1 MNTPLSLSLILLLG
15 FIASRWIA
23 KFKLPSV
30 TAYILL
36 GIIIG
41 PYVLHLVADPI
52 IKSSEF
58 ISNLVLGLIA
68 FSIGQNFSRNNFKK
82 VGKSVLWI
90 SVLEAGFAWIV
101 VTITFW
107 LLLRLPFYLALT
119 FGGLSAAT
127 DPIATLMVTR
137 EYKSRGIFTDTL
149 LGIVAIDD
157 AWCLIIIAI
166 SLALAKA
173 IAIHAE
179 QAFFIIKVMMKS
191 LIEVFGSLIF
201 GGIIAWISFK
211 FSKYLRSQS
220 ELLIYTLGFI
230 LFTIGLAIPLHLSV
244 LLSCMALGTVLI
256 NLHRENTKF
265 FDTVRAIDPPLYII
279 FFVTAGAN
287 FDPSY
292 LGKLGILGIAYIIFR
307 IAGKSVGAYLGGI
320 ISRAPSHVRKYI
332 GLALAPQAGVALAGA
347 LLAKSSLSE
356 YGGLIFSTI
365 IATTIVYELT
375 GPIITKH
382 ALKLAGELPPQE

>member
-1 MNTPLSLSLILLLG
+1 VNTTLSLSLILLSG
-15 FIASRWIA
+15 FIASRWIT

-68 FSIGQNFSRNNFKK
+68 FSIGQNFSRNNFRK

-137 EYKSRGIFTDTL
+137 EYKSRGVFTDTL

-256 NLHRENTKF
+256 NLHRENIKF

-287 FDPSY
+287 FSCN
-292 LGKLGILGIAYIIFR
+292 
-307 IAGKSVGAYLGGI
+307 
-320 ISRAPSHVRKYI
+320 
-332 GLALAPQAGVALAGA
+332 
-347 LLAKSSLSE
+347 SE
-356 YGGLIFSTI
+356 YNVGNTQNSQFT
-365 IATTIVYELT
+365 
-375 GPIITKH
+375 
-382 ALKLAGELPPQE
+382 

>member
-1 MNTPLSLSLILLLG
+1 MNTTLSLSLILLSG

-68 FSIGQNFSRNNFKK
+68 FSIGQNFSRSNFRK

-137 EYKSRGIFTDTL
+137 EINPEG
-149 LGIVAIDD
+149 
-157 AWCLIIIAI
+157 C
-166 SLALAKA
+166 
-173 IAIHAE
+173 
-179 QAFFIIKVMMKS
+179 S
-191 LIEVFGSLIF
+191 LILY
-201 GGIIAWISFK
+201 W
-211 FSKYLRSQS
+211 
-220 ELLIYTLGFI
+220 EL
-230 LFTIGLAIPLHLSV
+230 
-244 LLSCMALGTVLI
+244 
-256 NLHRENTKF
+256 
-265 FDTVRAIDPPLYII
+265 
-279 FFVTAGAN
+279 
-287 FDPSY
+287 
-292 LGKLGILGIAYIIFR
+292 
-307 IAGKSVGAYLGGI
+307 
-320 ISRAPSHVRKYI
+320 
-332 GLALAPQAGVALAGA
+332 
-347 LLAKSSLSE
+347 
-356 YGGLIFSTI
+356 
-365 IATTIVYELT
+365 
-375 GPIITKH
+375 
-382 ALKLAGELPPQE
+382 